1 MCHTQQRMTHNLR
14 RKSVFF
20 TGKLLIPAE
29 NTYKTSRDLTLSLSR
44 GAIIQSCPDAPLTR
58 ITMCHQCQEDL
69 LAATI
74 AKYQF

>member
-1 MCHTQQRMTHNLR
+1 MTHNLR

-29 NTYKTSRDLTLSLSR
+29 NTYKVERALTLLLSR
-44 GAIIQSCPDAPLTR
+44 GDTSQSYPGAPLTR
-58 ITMCHQCQEDL
+58 ITMCHHCQEDL

-74 AKYQF
+74 AKYKF